1 MRRIPVAGRCAL
13 ASITARIRIKRTGK
27 HGEYDMNKLILC
39 SVAALA
45 LSMGSATAK
54 TKTAV
59 ITLDGF
65 CDTFTI
71 TSDGG
76 NVGLSSTNE
85 SCDPG
90 IGSGYI
96 GKIKKH
102 GGMAAIGAILN
113 GDPNT
118 HWAIG
123 VQYPLVTG
131 GAFHFG
137 FTTDGINIG
146 NDILNGTYTVAGT
159 ATKGPRGSK
168 SITSLIH
175 K

>member
-1 MRRIPVAGRCAL
+1 MKRLFMC
-13 ASITARIRIKRTGK
+13 SI
-27 HGEYDMNKLILC
+27 
-39 SVAALA
+39 AALA
-45 LSMGSATAK
+45 IFVSGAEAK

-76 NVGLSSTNE
+76 NVALSSTNE

-113 GDPNT
+113 GDAGT

-137 FTTDGINIG
+137 FTTDGINNG
-146 NDILNGTYTVAGT
+146 NDLLNGTYTVSGT
-159 ATKGPRGSK
+159 AAKGPRGSR
-168 SITSLIH
+168 SITSLLR